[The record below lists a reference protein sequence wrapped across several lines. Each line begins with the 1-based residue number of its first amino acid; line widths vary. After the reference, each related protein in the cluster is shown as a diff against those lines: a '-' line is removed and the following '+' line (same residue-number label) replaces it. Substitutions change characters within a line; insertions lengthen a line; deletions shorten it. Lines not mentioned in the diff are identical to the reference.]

1 MLNLK
6 KITTTVSLLSLGALS
21 VALFSTG
28 CDSGTSNNGTG
39 GAGGHSTGGAGGHG
53 GAGTAGAAGGHG
65 GTATG
70 GAAGGHGGSATGGA
84 AGGHGGSA
92 TGGVAGAAGG
102 HGGSATGGVGG
113 SEVGGQA
120 GTAAGGHG
128 GSATGGVG
136 GAEVGGAA
144 GTAAGGSAGGAGG
157 QANIMY
163 NVALTGAMEVLTAGQ
178 TASTATGSAT
188 VILNPNTGAVS
199 VQGSFTG
206 LSSSAISAHIHGPAP
221 AGMNANPIV
230 VLSATSATAGAV
242 SGNGTLTAQQVTDM
256 KAGLTYINVHS
267 TNYHDG
273 EIRGQI
279 Q

>member
-28 CDSGTSNNGTG
+28 CDSGSSNNGTG
-39 GAGGHSTGGAGGHG
+39 GAGGHSSTGGAGGHG
-53 GAGTAGAAGGHG
+53 GAGTGGAAGGHG
-65 GTATG
+65 GSATG

-92 TGGVAGAAGG
+92 TGGVGGSAGGQAGSAGG
-102 HGGSATGGVGG
+102 HGGSATGGV
-113 SEVGGQA
+113 
-120 GTAAGGHG
+120 AGGNG

-136 GAEVGGAA
+136 GSAVGGAA
-144 GTAAGGSAGGAGG
+144 GGTAGSAGGAGG

-163 NVALTGAMEVLTAGQ
+163 NVALTGAMEVLTSSQ

-230 VLSATSATAGAV
+230 VLTATPATAGAV
-242 SGNGTLTAQQVTDM
+242 SGNGTLNAQQVTDM
-256 KAGLTYINVHS
+256 KNGLTYINVHS
-267 TNYHDG
+267 MNYSGG

>member
-39 GAGGHSTGGAGGHG
+39 GAGGKTSNGGQ
-53 GAGTAGAAGGHG
+53 GGHG
-65 GTATG
+65 GTTASG

-102 HGGSATGGVGG
+102 HGGSETGGVGG
-113 SEVGGQA
+113 SEVGG
-120 GTAAGGHG
+120 AAGG
-128 GSATGGVG
+128 SA
-136 GAEVGGAA
+136 
-144 GTAAGGSAGGAGG
+144 GSAGGAGG

-163 NVALTGAMEVLTAGQ
+163 NVALTGAMEVLTSSQ

-230 VLSATSATAGAV
+230 VLTATPATAGAV
-242 SGNGTLTAQQVTDM
+242 SGSGTLNAQQVTDM
-256 KAGLTYINVHS
+256 KNGLTYINVHS
-267 TNYHDG
+267 TNYSGG

>member
-39 GAGGHSTGGAGGHG
+39 GAGGKTSNGGQ
-53 GAGTAGAAGGHG
+53 GGHG
-65 GTATG
+65 GTTASG

-102 HGGSATGGVGG
+102 HGGSETGGVGG
-113 SEVGGQA
+113 SEVGG
-120 GTAAGGHG
+120 AAGG
-128 GSATGGVG
+128 SA
-136 GAEVGGAA
+136 
-144 GTAAGGSAGGAGG
+144 GSAGGAGG

-163 NVALTGAMEVLTAGQ
+163 NVALTGAMEVLTSSQ

-221 AGMNANPIV
+221 AGMNANFIV
-230 VLSATSATAGAV
+230 VLTASPSTAGAI
-242 SGNGTLTAQQVTDM
+242 SGSGTLTAQQVTDM
-256 KAGLTYINVHS
+256 KNGLTYINVHS
-267 TNYHDG
+267 TNYSGG

>member
-39 GAGGHSTGGAGGHG
+39 GAGGKTSNGGQ
-53 GAGTAGAAGGHG
+53 GGHG
-65 GTATG
+65 GTTASG

-102 HGGSATGGVGG
+102 HGGSATGGV
-113 SEVGGQA
+113 A
-120 GTAAGGHG
+120 GAAGGHG
-128 GSATGGVG
+128 GSETGGVG
-136 GAEVGGAA
+136 GSEVGGAA
-144 GTAAGGSAGGAGG
+144 GGSAGSAGGAGG

-163 NVALTGAMEVLTAGQ
+163 NVALTGAMEVLTSSQ

-230 VLSATSATAGAV
+230 VLTATPATAGAV
-242 SGNGTLTAQQVTDM
+242 SGNGTLNAQQVTDM
-256 KAGLTYINVHS
+256 KNGLTYINVHS
-267 TNYHDG
+267 MNYSGG

>member
-6 KITTTVSLLSLGALS
+6 KITTTVSFLSLGALS

-28 CDSGTSNNGTG
+28 CDSGTTNNGTG
-39 GAGGHSTGGAGGHG
+39 GAAGHSAGGGGGHG
-53 GAGTAGAAGGHG
+53 GAGTGGAAGGHG
-65 GTATG
+65 GSATGGAAGGHGGSATG

-92 TGGVAGAAGG
+92 TGGV
-102 HGGSATGGVGG
+102 GGSA
-113 SEVGGQA
+113 VGGQA

-136 GAEVGGAA
+136 GAAVGGTA
-144 GTAAGGSAGGAGG
+144 GTAAGGGAGG

-163 NVALTGAMEVLTAGQ
+163 NVALTGAMEVLTSSQ

-221 AGMNANPIV
+221 AGMNANFIV
-230 VLSATSATAGAV
+230 VLTATPATAGAV
-242 SGNGTLTAQQVTDM
+242 SGNGTLTAQQVADM
-256 KAGLTYINVHS
+256 KNGLTYINVHS
-267 TNYHDG
+267 TNYSAG

>member
-39 GAGGHSTGGAGGHG
+39 GAGGKTSNGGQ
-53 GAGTAGAAGGHG
+53 GGHG
-65 GTATG
+65 GTTASG

-102 HGGSATGGVGG
+102 HGGSATGGV
-113 SEVGGQA
+113 A
-120 GTAAGGHG
+120 GAAGGHG
-128 GSATGGVG
+128 GSATGGVAGAAG
-136 GAEVGGAA
+136 GHGGSETGGVGGSEVGGAA
-144 GTAAGGSAGGAGG
+144 GGSAGSAGGAGG

-163 NVALTGAMEVLTAGQ
+163 NVALTGAMEVLTSSQ

-230 VLSATSATAGAV
+230 VLTATPATAGAV
-242 SGNGTLTAQQVTDM
+242 SGSGTLNAQQVTDM
-256 KAGLTYINVHS
+256 KNGLTYINVHS
-267 TNYHDG
+267 TNYSGG

>member
-70 GAAGGHGGSATGGA
+70 GAAGGHGGSATG
-84 AGGHGGSA
+84 
-92 TGGVAGAAGG
+92 GAAGG